1 MSRSKFDHRF
11 FESTRGRIVLLL
23 RSSGKTVNELAAEL
37 GLTDNAVR
45 AHLLSLER
53 DGIVEPGGTIK
64 GFRKPHYLYRLTSEA
79 RHLFPKPYD
88 SLFNRLLEAVKAK
101 VQPAA
106 LNDVLNDTGKRL
118 ANVNAKKPKGSL
130 AEKIDATLNV
140 LEELGGSAKIVTDNS
155 HTKIQSQS
163 CPFADTVKEH
173 PEVCRIAES
182 MIEEMIG
189 VPVKEICDR
198 TASPKCCFVIDPA

>member
-1 MSRSKFDHRF
+1 MTRSKFDHRF

-23 RSSGKTVNELAAEL
+23 RSSEKPVNQLAAAL
-37 GLTDNAVR
+37 DLTDNAVR

-64 GFRKPHYLYRLTSEA
+64 GFRKPHYVYRLTNEA

-101 VQPAA
+101 VRPSA
-106 LNDVLNDTGKRL
+106 LNDVLRDTGRRL
-118 ANVNAKKPKGSL
+118 ALVNARKANSDL
-130 AEKIDATLNV
+130 RSRIETTVHV
-140 LEELGGSAKIVTDNS
+140 LEELGGAAKIVSENS
-155 HTKIQSQS
+155 HMKIQSES
-163 CPFADTVKEH
+163 CPFADAVAEH

-182 MIEEMIG
+182 MIEEMVG
-189 VPVKEICDR
+189 VPVKETCDR
-198 TASPKCCFVIDPA
+198 TGSPKCCFVIDAA